1 MNNFYDILSMYNV
14 HIYYLLKLEDSLKN
28 MATFII
34 YETVVFHYLSASE
47 SGLIRGVGIG
57 GSGLIRG
64 GLLYR
69 ACQVSLNLHAPP
81 LYTSL
86 TKDIC
91 QTIGDIVQG
100 WIPARAPPKI
110 GKNMIFWH

>member
-1 MNNFYDILSMYNV
+1 MYLYFMSN
-14 HIYYLLKLEDSLKN
+14 IAEKGK
-28 MATFII
+28 I
-34 YETVVFHYLSASE
+34 FH
-47 SGLIRGVGIG
+47 GPT
-57 GSGLIRG
+57 
-64 GLLYR
+64 
-69 ACQVSLNLHAPP
+69 PP

-110 GKNMIFWH
+110 GKNMITRNKKR